1 MATILIVDDHP
12 TMRFLLKSI
21 LTNEGHAVL
30 EAHNGQAALA
40 SLADSPEVALLVT
53 DVDMPVMNGLELL
66 CALTFREDL
75 PKLVISGA
83 TAAPPLAG
91 LNVSGFFS
99 KPLNLAQFKHTV
111 ARLVNPQAAAT

>member
-1 MATILIVDDHP
+1 MRDILSSRPP
-12 TMRFLLKSI
+12 TVRLRSPASPLPPKS
-21 LTNEGHAVL
+21 
-30 EAHNGQAALA
+30 
-40 SLADSPEVALLVT
+40 ALLVT

-66 CALTFREDL
+66 RALSFREDL

-83 TAAPPLAG
+83 AAAPPLAG

-111 ARLVNPQAAAT
+111 ARLVNHQAAAT